1 MPRNR
6 VSDNQRNFA
15 KQLRGNQT
23 ALEARLWH
31 EIRAKRLDGWKFRR
45 QVPIEGYVADFV
57 CFEARL
63 IVEVDGPLH
72 RTDEARLHDAER
84 DAVLQDA
91 GFRILRFDSDI
102 ALGRMVEDIRRA
114 LETPPL
120 PTPR

>member
-1 MPRNR
+1 MFLTNSAASPKT
-6 VSDNQRNFA
+6 SA
-15 KQLRGNQT
+15 ANQT

-45 QVPIEGYVADFV
+45 QVPIKDYVADFV

-72 RTDEARLHDAER
+72 KEPENRLRDAER
-84 DAVLQDA
+84 DAVLRRE
-91 GFRILRFDSDI
+91 GFRVLRFDSDI
-102 ALGRMVEDIRRA
+102 ALGRMVDDIRRVLKA
-114 LETPPL
+114 PPL

>member
-1 MPRNR
+1 MPRHR
-6 VSDNQRNFA
+6 VSDEQRDFA
-15 KQLRGNQT
+15 KRLRGGQT

-31 EIRAKRLDGWKFRR
+31 EIRAKRLAGWKFRR

-72 RTDEARLHDAER
+72 RTDEAWLYDAER
-84 DAVLQDA
+84 DAVLREA
-91 GFRILRFDSDI
+91 GFRILRFDSEV
-102 ALGRMVEDIRRA
+102 ALGRMVDDIRRA
-114 LETPPL
+114 LATPPL